1 MFQIEEIKWLKCF
14 KEESIK
20 WLIISKLIYWFITKY
35 IFLIFNRNFFL
46 TVHPA
51 AIGKRLYIKNGRWK
65 TIKKHFVKD
74 KVNKKVFI
82 NVFENKWF
90 SSKSEF
96 KLFLKHSGLRPI
108 AKTRYT

>member
-1 MFQIEEIKWLKCF
+1 MFQIDKIEWLKF
-14 KEESIK
+14 IKEESVK
-20 WLIISKLIYWFITKY
+20 WLIISKLIFWFITKY
-35 IFLIFNRNFFL
+35 IFLIINRTFFL

-51 AIGKRLYIKNGRWK
+51 AIGKRLYIKNGKWK
-65 TIKKHFVKD
+65 TITKHFIND
-74 KVNKKVFI
+74 RVNKKVFI

-90 SSKSEF
+90 SPRSEL